1 MKNKKALLYLLG
13 FLVVCIWGMIIM
25 KLYAAVGEEEEP
37 VVAFGTGGNVAKTRV
52 PVLQPDTFQLQL
64 NYGDPFKEVTAV
76 AEEIVP
82 KTAPSTSF
90 NPGPPVRPM
99 AAPPMVNPLANT
111 KYLGYVWNAGN
122 KKKVAIMNQNG
133 KEMMIEEGQRLE
145 ELQLLSI
152 TTDSVKVKFKGKTSF
167 IRINK

>member
-1 MKNKKALLYLLG
+1 MKNKKALLYVLG

-25 KLYAAVGEEEEP
+25 KVYAAVGDEEEP
-37 VVAFGTGGNVAKTRV
+37 AVALRGVGNVAKTRV

-64 NYGDPFKEVTAV
+64 NYGDPFKEVA
-76 AEEIVP
+76 AEEVVP
-82 KTAPSTSF
+82 KTAPLTSF
-90 NPGPPVRPM
+90 NQVPLARPI
-99 AAPPMVNPLANT
+99 AAQPMINPLANT

-122 KKKVAIMNQNG
+122 RKKVAIINQNG
-133 KEMMIEEGQRLE
+133 KEMMIEEGHQLE